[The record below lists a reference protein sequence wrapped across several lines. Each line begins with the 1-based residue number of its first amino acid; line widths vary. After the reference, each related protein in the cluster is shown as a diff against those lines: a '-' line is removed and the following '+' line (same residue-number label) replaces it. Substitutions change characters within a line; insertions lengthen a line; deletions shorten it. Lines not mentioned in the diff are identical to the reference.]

1 MQAALERY
9 SQLRYP
15 EGKAM
20 VEISLRFDK
29 GLVQFLLPF
38 IVDKFLHGRFPRLFS
53 APVLRQ
59 LQDERKSFTGVQRAK
74 RRERAVQAAL
84 LGTLSVGVWTGTARL
99 IPLLRK
105 LKWWW

>member
-1 MQAALERY
+1 
-9 SQLRYP
+9 
-15 EGKAM
+15 M

-38 IVDKFLHGRFPRLFS
+38 IVDKFLHGRFPRMFS

-74 RRERAVQAAL
+74 RRERVMQVAL
-84 LGTLSVGVWTGTARL
+84 LLAVSAGVWTGAARL
-99 IPLLRK
+99 IPLLRR
-105 LKWWW
+105 LKRWW

>member
-1 MQAALERY
+1 MQAVLKQY

-59 LQDERKSFTGVQRAK
+59 LQDEKKSFTGVQRAK
-74 RRERAVQAAL
+74 RRERVVQAGL
-84 LGTLSVGVWTGTARL
+84 LMGTAAGAWWGTRWLLSVLQRCKRW
-99 IPLLRK
+99 
-105 LKWWW
+105 